1 MMNPLSW
8 AAKRIRLGLT
18 DQTFWGAWFGG
29 SSWTNRPTGPN
40 EALKLSAWWRGVKL
54 YADVTG
60 ALPFKV
66 YERISPEDR
75 REASDHEVA
84 TLTSFD
90 PNADD
95 TTQEFWGLQAA
106 QLVANGNAYSEKRYI
121 GSRLVALQPM
131 PSDTRP
137 HRDQQNGPL
146 RYRFN
151 DRGRY
156 EDLPVEKV
164 LHTRGFRF
172 GGDLGLS
179 ALGYAR
185 ETIGAALA
193 TEEAAARMYSQGMR
207 AGGVFT
213 GPFENPT
220 QVKDFKKNYVE
231 PFEGAKGEGGS
242 LVLPPGFDFKAINLS
257 AKDAELILSR
267 RFNVEDIARFL
278 GIPPVLLGH
287 ASEGQTMFGT
297 GVQNIILAWLAL
309 GLDGH
314 LTTIEKSVNKR
325 LFKPGDRR
333 RFYAEFD
340 RNALMR
346 ADSSARAEFITKMIS
361 AAQMTPNEGRRKE
374 NRVPL
379 PGGDQLF
386 INASYVPIHL
396 AGQPRALLTPPA
408 ENKSEAA

>member
-8 AAKRIRLGLT
+8 AAKRIRLT
-18 DQTFWGAWFGG
+18 DNRFWGYWFGL
-29 SSWTNRPTGPN
+29 STWANRSAGPN
-40 EALKLSAWWRGVKL
+40 DALKLSAWWRGVKL

-66 YERISPEDR
+66 YERVGPEDR
-75 REASDHEVA
+75 REATDHEVN

-106 QLVANGNAYSEKRYI
+106 QLVAGGNAYAEKRYI

-131 PSDTRP
+131 PPDTHP
-137 HRDQQNGPL
+137 HRDQIGAPL
-146 RYRFN
+146 KYRFN

-156 EDLPVEKV
+156 EDLPGAMV

-179 ALGYAR
+179 ALAYAR
-185 ETIGAALA
+185 ETIGGSLA
-193 TEEAAARMYSQGMR
+193 TEEAAARMYAQGLR
-207 AGGVFT
+207 ASGMFT
-213 GPFENPT
+213 GPIETST
-220 QVKDFKKNYVE
+220 QAADFKKNYVE

-242 LVLPPGFDFKAINLS
+242 LILPPGFDFKGINLS
-257 AKDAELILSR
+257 AKDAELIMSR
-267 RFNVEDIARFL
+267 KFNVEDIARFL

-325 LFKPGDRR
+325 LFRPGDRR

-346 ADSSARAEFITKMIS
+346 ADSAARAEFISRMIS
-361 AAQMTPNEGRRKE
+361 AAQMTPNEGRRKD
-374 NRVPL
+374 NRPPL

-386 INASYVPIHL
+386 INSTNIPIHL

-408 ENKSEAA
+408 EQQKSEAI